1 MSKSKTERLQISS
14 HLDYYT
20 MSFYRCNKPDDA
32 IPQAFVDFRV
42 DSEMNPFANY
52 DRAYRLACGGIL
64 NLADDDHQGA
74 RLDLGGQALE
84 ALRVSG
90 FKDDYLLSMLSSLEK
105 KKRTTNVHYCF
116 NIHGGGSVRHVLN
129 LWDADRAVTRLRSN
143 PDVQGKH
150 SERRGKTVYF
160 GSKNSDQRVVVYDKA
175 AELGLLAE
183 AWTRVELR
191 LRDPHAGAF
200 VIDADKSD
208 AAISARSRLKSVL
221 DFPTL
226 RWWQVALEGDTIE
239 PMDAREHKD
248 KWRWWMNNQVMG
260 SIQKHMLDAHD
271 RVFLEDWHDRV
282 GEMLGI
288 ECE

>member
-1 MSKSKTERLQISS
+1 MTAEKKKRLQISS

-20 MSFYRCNKPDDA
+20 MSFSRCNDVEEA

-42 DSEMNPFANY
+42 VGEMNPFANY
-52 DRAYRLACGGIL
+52 DRAYRLKCGGIL
-64 NLADDDHQGA
+64 NLSDSDMQGA

-90 FKDDYLLSMLSSLEK
+90 FKDDYLLTMLSSLER

-116 NIHGGGSVRHVLN
+116 NVHGGGSVRHVLN
-129 LWDADRAVTRLRSN
+129 LWDAGRAVTRLRTN

-175 AELGLLAE
+175 AELGLLSE

-191 LRDPHAGAF
+191 LRDPHAGAL
-200 VIDADKSD
+200 VIDADKAD
-208 AAISARSRLKSVL
+208 VAIAARSRLKSIL
-221 DFPTL
+221 DFPSL
-226 RWWQVALEGDTIE
+226 RWWQEALEGDTIE
-239 PMDAREHKD
+239 PMDAR
-248 KWRWWMNNQVMG
+248 
-260 SIQKHMLDAHD
+260 
-271 RVFLEDWHDRV
+271 
-282 GEMLGI
+282 
-288 ECE
+288 